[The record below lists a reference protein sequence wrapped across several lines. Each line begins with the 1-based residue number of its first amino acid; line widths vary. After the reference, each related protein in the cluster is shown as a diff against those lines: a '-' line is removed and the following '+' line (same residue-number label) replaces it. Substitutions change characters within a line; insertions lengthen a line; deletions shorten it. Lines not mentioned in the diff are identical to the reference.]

1 LNLGWVSLYT
11 VILNS
16 ILMSLLSHKPLQDID
31 DVWTA
36 AELSASQGKVTP
48 TGSAELDAQLPG
60 GGWPVGALVEVLQPP
75 GTQCEWRL
83 LLHGLAQTEGAL
95 VLVGAAHA
103 PFAASLAAQGLNP
116 QRLLCINT
124 DLPAH
129 RMWAAE
135 QALRCKDV
143 GAVLAWL
150 PLVRAEQL
158 RRLQMAAAEHA
169 KLMFVLRPAS
179 AQNESSPAALRLLT
193 SNPPEGDELRVDILK
208 RRGPPLVQPLTLPA
222 RPALLTEL
230 LASWDPAQASYD
242 AWVERPYAVPAPRP
256 RPPEEQH
263 ADTTVHHTQRLL
275 PYSALIPVK
284 KPHHALDRPATAAA

>member
-1 LNLGWVSLYT
+1 MYT
-11 VILNS
+11 VILYS
-16 ILMSLLSHKPLQDID
+16 ILVQLHSTKPLHDID

-36 AELSASQGKVTP
+36 SELATSPGKVVP
-48 TGSAELDAQLPG
+48 TGSVELDAQLPG
-60 GGWPVGALVEVLQPP
+60 GGWPVGMLVEILQIP

-95 VLVGAAHA
+95 MLVGAAHA

-124 DLPAH
+124 DMPAH

-143 GAVLAWL
+143 AAVLTWL
-150 PLVRAEQL
+150 PLARAEQL

-169 KLMFVLRPAS
+169 KLLFVMRPAS

-193 SNPPEGDELRVDILK
+193 TNPPEGDALKVDILK

-230 LASWDPAQASYD
+230 LASWDPAQGSYE

-256 RPPEEQH
+256 RPPEEQQ
-263 ADTTVHHTQRLL
+263 ADTTIHHTQRLI
-275 PYSALIPVK
+275 PYSELIPVK
-284 KPHHALDRPATAAA
+284 KRHHALDRPATATA